1 MAEQQALR
9 RLRHVAAAIAPVPC
23 AAAPEKAKL
32 VELEG
37 ESIAR
42 LSAVKV
48 ALLRVGERGVP
59 LGSPEEVDRLF
70 RDRGLAPVR
79 VTSVDELPGDAE
91 VVVTTGASVDSEVL
105 KRMPKLKLVAV
116 AFTGTDHIDVAACKA
131 RRVAVAH
138 VPGYSTDATAELT
151 IGLVISH
158 LRRLPHCHQLIKDGQ
173 WSSPPQED
181 LRSKTVGIIGVGKIG
196 MRLAEL
202 FNAFR
207 VKGLVGYSLNQDPA
221 FNALGGVYV
230 DTLAALFLDADIV
243 CVCVPLTETSEG
255 MVSDSLMSLL
265 RADSLLVNISRGG
278 VVDEL
283 ALAKHLG
290 RKSFRAALDVFSN
303 EPLPKTNPL
312 RQVPPEQLLM
322 TPHIGYQSQG
332 SLAKRLDVTVKN
344 ILAHLAGQATN
355 VVA

>member
-9 RLRHVAAAIAPVPC
+9 RLRHVAAAVVPVPC
-23 AAAPEKAKL
+23 VATAEKAKL

-48 ALLRVGERGVP
+48 ALLRIGERGVP

-70 RDRGLAPVR
+70 QSRGLVPVR
-79 VTSVDELPGDAE
+79 VRSVDDLPADAE
-91 VVVTTGASVDSEVL
+91 VVVTTGAPVGSDVL
-105 KRMPKLKLVAV
+105 QKMPKLKLVAV

-138 VPGYSTDATAELT
+138 VPGYSTDATAELA

-158 LRRLPHCHQLIKDGQ
+158 LRRLQQCHQLIKDGQ
-173 WSSPPQED
+173 WSCPPQED

-196 MRLAEL
+196 LRLAEL
-202 FNAFR
+202 FNAFHVR
-207 VKGLVGYSLNQDPA
+207 GLIGYSTNQDPA
-221 FNALGGVYV
+221 FAALGGVYV

-255 MVSDSLMSLL
+255 MVSDSLMGLL
-265 RADSLLVNISRGG
+265 RSDSLLVNVSRGG
-278 VVDEL
+278 VIDEL

-290 RKSFRAALDVFSN
+290 RGSFRAALDVFSN

-322 TPHIGYQSQG
+322 TPHVGYQSQA

-344 ILAHLAGQATN
+344 VLAHLAGQATN
-355 VVA
+355 IVA